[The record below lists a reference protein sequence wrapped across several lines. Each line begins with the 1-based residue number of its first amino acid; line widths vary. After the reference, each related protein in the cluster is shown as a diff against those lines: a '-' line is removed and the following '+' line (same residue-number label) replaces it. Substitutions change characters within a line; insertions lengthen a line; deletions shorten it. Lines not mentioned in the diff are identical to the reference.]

1 MHIAVD
7 REHVLAFRLGGH
19 NLARRLPR
27 GSLLRAAG
35 ACGVQNTPPGSA
47 GLSLLARVESLTPAD
62 VENALEAD
70 KALMQTFSLRG
81 ATYVLPTAD
90 AAVFTRGVLPE
101 EEDSLRF
108 FIAGAVPA
116 FDKAGMSAVEAVRL
130 TSDALFKVLDGRA
143 LPRRELA
150 VELADS
156 VSGHLA
162 PGQLAAWR
170 TPGGYAPGQ
179 SLGEAIVRFCLYVN
193 ALEGSFC
200 FVTRR
205 NAAHYVR
212 THQWLGKPL
221 PEADPLKARS
231 ELVRRYMSCYGPSTA
246 EHFAEWAGVS
256 PAQAA
261 RAWSLVEAE
270 LVEVDFEGHK
280 ALMLGRDVA
289 RLKSPLEPEGAR
301 FLPPHDPYLQMRDR
315 STLIPDKAL
324 HRRIWRAAGNPGI
337 VLSSG
342 RPVAMWRPQKKG
354 KHLNLALEMF
364 EPVSQSERDAI
375 EAEAAA
381 VAPFKDCASIT
392 LKMSD
397 QA

>member
-47 GLSLLARVESLTPAD
+47 GLSLHARVEGLTPAD
-62 VENALEAD
+62 VERALEAD

-81 ATYVLPTAD
+81 ATYVFPTAD
-90 AAVFTRGVLPE
+90 SAVFTRGVLPGD
-101 EEDSLRF
+101 EDSLRF
-108 FIAGAVPA
+108 FILGAVPA
-116 FDKAGMSAVEAVRL
+116 FDKAGMSADEAVRR
-130 TSDALFKVLDGRA
+130 TSDALFEVLDGRA
-143 LPRRELA
+143 LPKRELA

-156 VSGHLA
+156 VSGHLS

-170 TPGGYAPGQ
+170 SPGWYAPGQ

-193 ALEGSFC
+193 ALEGSFS

-212 THQWLGKPL
+212 TDQWFGAPL
-221 PEADPLKARS
+221 PAADPREARA
-231 ELVRRYMSCYGPSTA
+231 ELVRRYMSCYGPTTA
-246 EHFAEWAGVS
+246 DHFAEWAGVS

-270 LVEVDFEGHK
+270 LIEVDFDGHK
-280 ALMLGRDVA
+280 AWILGRDVP
-289 RLKSPLEPEGAR
+289 RLKSPPEPEGAR
-301 FLPPHDPYLQMRDR
+301 FLPPHDPYLQLRDR

-324 HRRIWRAAGNPGI
+324 HRLIWRAAGNPGI

-364 EPVSQSERDAI
+364 EPISRGERDAI

-381 VAPFKDCASIT
+381 VSPFKGCASAA
-392 LKMSD
+392 LQFSD
-397 QA
+397 